1 MRRLVALL
9 LLLSG
14 PLLAET
20 PDRIAVRVGDH
31 PGHGRIVLDW
41 PRQVVFR
48 SERDGTALRLFF
60 TAPEA
65 VDVAGAR
72 RPPRNV
78 RAVATIPG
86 GVEITLA
93 PGVEPRVFRLGGRI
107 VIDALNASATDAAP
121 AVEAPAPAPAPP
133 ARRLARAPAAR
144 PAPAIVPVAAEPA
157 PVPVVTATPLPPP
170 GPVSPARVATVE
182 PPPAPRSPAAIPL
195 GHPAPGVF
203 LLTLTPPPA
212 VAVLRRGGEMLVLFD
227 RALPLDLAAL
237 RADPLL
243 EPAVVAP
250 LPGAVLLR
258 LPVAEGAGLRATR
271 AGDEWRFEVLPVAAA
286 PAPMRLDAAP
296 GPPARLA
303 LQAAMAG
310 RVVALTDPLT
320 GLPMLVGTML
330 GTGEGPGQGM
340 PQGRRL
346 PEAEMLPSLLGLA
359 VLARAETVTLVALTD
374 RFLLGAGPDGL
385 RLGPA
390 AGEGPPAAA
399 AAMTRSFDIPGGT
412 AASLSERLRA
422 QGAGLA
428 VAAPLTR
435 GPLRL
440 AAAETLMALG
450 QPQEAQAM
458 LAIALQEDPRAGRD
472 ARIIALQA
480 AAALLSGRL
489 SEAAALATTTLAAS
503 DEATLWRAV
512 LAAARG
518 EAATAAPGIAAS
530 LPLLAAYPEPLRLRL
545 LPHAAEA
552 LVEGGAPAAAE
563 RLLQDAPDLPAL
575 RLVRARLNE
584 TQGHLAEALAGYD
597 EVARGRDR
605 LARAEALR
613 RSVELRL
620 QTGALD
626 AAGAAAALD
635 AALFAWRGDGREIAA
650 RERVAAL
657 QLQAGAPR
665 AALALLQESATL
677 FPDRAEALR
686 PAIATAFLAALE
698 AEPALAA
705 AALFETERALL
716 PDGPAGTRALAR
728 LAGRLAAMELGDRA
742 GALLIQAMAR
752 ADAPARAALGLR
764 LAMLRLEDRDAAGA
778 LTALEESRATGLDP
792 VLVLE
797 RARIQARAL
806 AAHADLP
813 GALALLRGLGL
824 PGADLVAELL
834 AEAQD
839 WPGAATALGDLVAA
853 LPAGPLGAEPQRLL
867 LRAAA
872 AALLAGEEA
881 RTAALAAGFA
891 ERMAETPLALAF
903 ARLTGDPAT
912 ALLELPR
919 LTRELDLFRNPPARL
934 EALRAG
940 GPVAR

>member
-9 LLLSG
+9 LLLLSGVLVSG

-20 PDRIAVRVGDH
+20 PDRVAVRVGNH

-48 SERDGTALRLFF
+48 SERDGAALRLFF
-60 TAPEA
+60 TAPEE

-72 RPPRNV
+72 HPPRNV
-78 RAVATIPG
+78 RSVAAIPG
-86 GVEITLA
+86 GVEVSLA

-107 VIDALNASATDAAP
+107 VIDALNAATGEAAP
-121 AVEAPAPAPAPP
+121 ALP
-133 ARRLARAPAAR
+133 ARHLAPAR
-144 PAPAIVPVAAEPA
+144 PAPAAVPAVAEPA
-157 PVPVVTATPLPPP
+157 PVPLVTTAPLPPP
-170 GPVSPARVATVE
+170 SAAPAPPVAVPAVLAIE
-182 PPPAPRSPAAIPL
+182 PPPAPRPPAAIAL
-195 GHPAPGVF
+195 TRPAPGVF
-203 LLTLTPPPA
+203 LLTTSPPPA
-212 VAVLRRGGEMLVLFD
+212 VAVLRRGAEMLVLFD
-227 RALPLDLAAL
+227 RAVPLDLAAL

-243 EPAVVAP
+243 EQAGITP

-271 AGDEWRFEVLPVAAA
+271 NGNDWRFELLPVATA

-296 GPPARLA
+296 GPPVRLA
-303 LQAAMAG
+303 LQAAQAG

-346 PEAEMLPSLLGLA
+346 PEAEMLPSLLGVA

-412 AASLSERLRA
+412 PASLSERLRA
-422 QGAGLA
+422 QSAGLA

-458 LAIALQEDPRAGRD
+458 LTIALQEDPRAARD
-472 ARIIALQA
+472 TRIIALQA

-489 SEAAALATTTLAAS
+489 AEAAPLATIALAAS

-512 LAAARG
+512 LAAAQG
-518 EAATAAPGIAAS
+518 EAAAAAPGIAAT

-552 LVEGGAPAAAE
+552 LVEGGAPAAAA

-575 RLVRARLNE
+575 RLVRARLDE

-635 AALFAWRGDGREIAA
+635 AALFAWRGDGREIAT
-650 RERVAAL
+650 RERVAEL

-677 FPDRAEALR
+677 FPERAEALH

-698 AEPALAA
+698 AEPVLAA

-716 PDGPAGTRALAR
+716 PDGPEGTRALGR
-728 LAGRLAAMELGDRA
+728 LAGRLASMELGDRA
-742 GALLIQAMAR
+742 AGLLTQAMAR
-752 ADAPARAALGLR
+752 ADAPGRAAFGLR
-764 LAMLRLEDRDAAGA
+764 LARLRLEDRDAAGA
-778 LTALEESRATGLDP
+778 LAALEGSRAPGLDP
-792 VLVLE
+792 GLVLE
-797 RARIQARAL
+797 RSRTQARAL

-813 GALALLRGLGL
+813 AALELLRGLGL

-839 WPGAATALGDLVAA
+839 WPGAAAAFGELVAA
-853 LPAGPLGAEPQRLL
+853 LPAGPLEAEPQRLV

-872 AALLAGEEA
+872 AALLAGDEA
-881 RTAALAAGFA
+881 RSSALAARFT

-903 ARLTGDPAT
+903 ARLTGDPGT
-912 ALLELPR
+912 ALAELPR
-919 LTRELDLFRNPPARL
+919 LTRELDLFRNPPTRL